1 MSDLS
6 KPSDA
11 SNAPILLHA
20 GQFVVLKATGA
31 RVMVMGH
38 ELDRGTVTYRIA
50 YATGAEAGGFL
61 VKDLEAVE

>member
-6 KPSDA
+6 KPSAA

-20 GQFVVLKATGA
+20 GQFVVVKATGA

-50 YATGAEAGGFL
+50 QPTGAEEGGFL
-61 VKDLEAVE
+61 VKELERVE

>member
-6 KPSDA
+6 QPSAA

-20 GQFVVLKATGA
+20 GQFVVIPDTGA

-50 YATGAEAGGFL
+50 YPSGRRKADFS
-61 VKDLEAVE
+61 